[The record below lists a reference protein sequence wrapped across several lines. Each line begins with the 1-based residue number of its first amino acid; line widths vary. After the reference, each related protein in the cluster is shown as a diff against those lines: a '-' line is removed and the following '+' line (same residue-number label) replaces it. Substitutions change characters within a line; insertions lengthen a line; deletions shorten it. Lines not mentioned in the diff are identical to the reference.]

1 MMRRTIL
8 VATDGTPA
16 AQGALRFARALRE
29 RNGWDVHVLGVVE
42 PVPVFD
48 AGFMVAI
55 PEVELYESRR
65 GALRSE
71 IEAQVEEVAGGST
84 DWPISIL
91 AGVPGPRIVG
101 RAKELKAECILLG
114 LGRHGPM
121 DRVFGTE
128 TALQVLRVSHIPVL
142 AVPEEVESLPNSAVM
157 GVDFSLFSHRA
168 AKTAIDLLASPW
180 EVHLVHVLSGM
191 EFLPTLSEEWRED
204 YEGELQQRLSEF
216 GEELSP
222 PPACEIHS
230 HILEG
235 EPSHEILGFAESRN
249 TKLLVAGSHGHS
261 FVGRLLMGSVS
272 TRMIRSATVP
282 VLVVPPVEPS
292 EEVLAQEDADG
303 VSEPWVKELHDF
315 TRTNMGRR
323 TTLELDDPEVGLRE
337 CGRDFP
343 LWGVDYDPKKDRIDI
358 MLGRSRT
365 VEGHLTHSLPGPLEL
380 EIRRDSDGRA
390 EALHITFR
398 GGKATLRLHRD

>member
-1 MMRRTIL
+1 MSRTIL

-16 AQGALRFARALRE
+16 AKGALRFAKALAEESRRE
-29 RNGWDVHVLGVVE
+29 VQVLGVVE

-55 PEVELYESRR
+55 PEVELYESRT
-65 GALRSE
+65 GSLRSE
-71 IEAQVEEVAGGST
+71 IEAQVEDVAGTSGA
-84 DWPISIL
+84 WPISIL
-91 AGVPGPRIVG
+91 SGVPGTRIVG

-142 AVPEEVESLPNSAVM
+142 AVPEDTESLPHSAVM

-168 AKTAIDLLASPW
+168 AKTAIGLLASPW

-191 EFLPTLSEEWRED
+191 EFLPTLSEEWRVD
-204 YEGELQQRLSEF
+204 YEDELVKRLSDF
-216 GEELSP
+216 GEELNP
-222 PPACEIHS
+222 PPGCETYCHV
-230 HILEG
+230 LEG
-235 EPSHEILGFAESRN
+235 EPSHEILEFAGSRK
-249 TKLLVAGSHGHS
+249 TELLVAGSHGHS

-292 EEVLAQEDADG
+292 EEVLAQEDTAEP
-303 VSEPWVKELHDF
+303 STPWVMELQDF
-315 TRTNMGRR
+315 TRANTGRR
-323 TTLELDDPEVGLRE
+323 TTLELDDPEVGSRE
-337 CGRDFP
+337 CCRDFP
-343 LWGVDYDPKKDRIDI
+343 LWGVDYDPKKDRIEI
-358 MLGRSRT
+358 MLGRSGT
-365 VEGHLTHSLPGPLEL
+365 VDGHLTHSLPGPSEV
-380 EIRRDSDGRA
+380 EIRRGPDGNA
-390 EALHITFR
+390 QALHITFL
-398 GGKATLRLHRD
+398 GGKAVLRLHRE